1 MVQRA
6 FGPGYCTPRWL
17 PAVFNEAVFS
27 GVSMAAEK
35 TFSRINAGKS
45 MLFLGR
51 LTRCAQ
57 YPRPKGAPTSGRN
70 YPGLD
75 ELRPERAAELQ
86 RIGCL
91 TLYF

>member
-1 MVQRA
+1 MVR
-6 FGPGYCTPRWL
+6 GYCTPRWL

-45 MLFLGR
+45 ILFLGR

-57 YPRPKGAPTSGRN
+57 YPRTIGAPTSDRKLGSIDAGSVRTGV
-70 YPGLD
+70 Y
-75 ELRPERAAELQ
+75 LRWVSERP
-86 RIGCL
+86 
-91 TLYF
+91 Y